1 MMPCQCGFGK
11 LYEMKNAVEQMCS
24 QVPVH
29 TAVGLLNENTVTVQ
43 N

>member
-1 MMPCQCGFGK
+1 
-11 LYEMKNAVEQMCS
+11 MKNPVEQMCS

-29 TAVGLLNENTVTVQ
+29 MAVDLLNENTVMVQ